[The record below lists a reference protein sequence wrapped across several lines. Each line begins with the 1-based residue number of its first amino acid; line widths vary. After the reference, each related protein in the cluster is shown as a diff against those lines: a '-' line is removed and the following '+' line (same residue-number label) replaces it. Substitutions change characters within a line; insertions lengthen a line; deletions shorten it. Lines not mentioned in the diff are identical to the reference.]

1 MTIGGTAIGGTVV
14 GIETDA
20 RSSVLVAS
28 GTVNLAGGGV
38 VGAADGMVTW
48 AVGAGGGT
56 SVMCGRA
63 GSEAVVVCSATAGFS
78 PCSSSFLF
86 SNIAIRSRTR
96 LMVCLESDETDSLWW
111 R

>member
-1 MTIGGTAIGGTVV
+1 MAIGGTVA

-20 RSSVLVAS
+20 RNSALVDS

-38 VGAADGMVTW
+38 VGAADVMVTW
-48 AVGAGGGT
+48 AVDVDEGT

-78 PCSSSFLF
+78 PCSSSFL
-86 SNIAIRSRTR
+86 SSSIAIRSRTR
-96 LMVCLESDETDSLWW
+96 LMVCLESDETESLWW

>member
-1 MTIGGTAIGGTVV
+1 MAIGGTVA

-20 RSSVLVAS
+20 RNSALVDS

-38 VGAADGMVTW
+38 VGAADVMVTW
-48 AVGAGGGT
+48 AVDADGGT

-78 PCSSSFLF
+78 PCSSSFL
-86 SNIAIRSRTR
+86 SSSIAIRSRTR
-96 LMVCLESDETDSLWW
+96 LMVCLESDETESLWW